1 MTKPEWQNRV
11 YNEKEIERIKVSVI
25 AQFIFS
31 TIGCLFIIMLPVNL
45 ITHFTDSGVFIVRRL
60 PPTLKVLFY
69 AALIISLV
77 WTVLAVLFL
86 GYSVVTK

>member
-1 MTKPEWQNRV
+1 MLSLFSAP
-11 YNEKEIERIKVSVI
+11 SV
-25 AQFIFS
+25 A
-31 TIGCLFIIMLPVNL
+31 CLFMLPVNL

>member
-1 MTKPEWQNRV
+1 
-11 YNEKEIERIKVSVI
+11 
-25 AQFIFS
+25 
-31 TIGCLFIIMLPVNL
+31 MLPVNL